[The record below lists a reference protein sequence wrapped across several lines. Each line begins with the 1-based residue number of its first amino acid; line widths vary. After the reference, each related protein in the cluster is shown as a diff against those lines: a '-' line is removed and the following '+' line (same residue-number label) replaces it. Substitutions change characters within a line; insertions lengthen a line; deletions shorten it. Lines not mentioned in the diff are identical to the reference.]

1 MPAILGRSAHQ
12 NRRVIVPK
20 TPAMRNGSTGGVWMT
35 PVDFEGLPTI
45 NNSADASLH
54 GFMGGLSIS
63 SDRSTPS
70 IQKDHSSTSS
80 SIRRNSSMTFD
91 EYQNAQVLTATSHTR
106 PPRYPTNGST
116 QIDDGASW
124 GHFVDVAAADEATTQ
139 FSRVLSSTPESFSD
153 YNR

>member
-1 MPAILGRSAHQ
+1 
-12 NRRVIVPK
+12 
-20 TPAMRNGSTGGVWMT
+20 MT
-35 PVDFEGLPTI
+35 PVDFEGLQTT
-45 NNSADASLH
+45 NNSEDASLQ

-91 EYQNAQVLTATSHTR
+91 EYQNAQVSMTTHHTR

-116 QIDDGASW
+116 QIDDGETW
-124 GHFVDVAAADEATTQ
+124 GHFVDVAAADEAITQ
-139 FSRVLSSTPESFSD
+139 FSRVLSSTPESCSN